1 MSLWQILLRYKS
13 MNNLNIWDVIN
24 HWKSLKAPVNISA
37 PRERQPSL
45 VLHRIRH
52 RHLLFFLT
60 FLHIFSPSLSCSRSS
75 PCSKTQPGPS
85 PADQWLSRGK
95 RTGEGKKALYRC
107 GLKSSEEQRLT
118 QGWWRRMALLKHLG
132 PYQTILG
139 PCRTILGPYHT
150 IWWPYS
156 TTWVCLSTP

>member
-1 MSLWQILLRYKS
+1 MLLIIGRV
-13 MNNLNIWDVIN
+13 W
-24 HWKSLKAPVNISA
+24 
-37 PRERQPSL
+37 
-45 VLHRIRH
+45 
-52 RHLLFFLT
+52 RHLSISRPPESASRALFFIASDIGTCSFFSLFFT
-60 FLHIFSPSLSCSRSS
+60 FFLLSTFSFLHMFSPSLSCSRSS